1 MYNEIFGI
9 DVIERQSVNI
19 GSLDSL
25 NYAVPLSDNA
35 VVNNAIIW
43 SFNTPIIGWV
53 NNGYMYIYS
62 LIYTEKTS
70 IHMIMTGNVI

>member
-1 MYNEIFGI
+1 MYNEISGI
-9 DVIERQSVNI
+9 DVIEGQSVNI

-25 NYAVPLSDNA
+25 NYSVPLSDNA

-53 NNGYMYIYS
+53 NSGYMYIYS
-62 LIYTEKTS
+62 LIYTGKTS